1 MPGSVFRISPE
12 TDCTEVNVE
21 WLNQWQPEASTLAQ
35 GALRVLVVLLVWWIL
50 TRIVRL
56 ALNRTEARLLRDASA
71 DRPLAVEDRKRVE
84 TLVRLLR
91 QVVNVFLFVT
101 LALVMLMQLG
111 IAVGP
116 ILASAG
122 VVGIAV
128 GFGAQSLVRDII
140 TGFFFVIENQVRV
153 GDVVTVNGTGG
164 LVEAMTL
171 RTLVLRDL
179 SGVVHVFPNGS
190 VNTLS
195 NATRGWSAYVFDLR
209 VGYREDADAA
219 VSVIRQTAETLRAD
233 PHFGPKIIDAPEI
246 FGVDRLD
253 ESAMIIRGRIK
264 THPIM
269 QWEVGREFLKRA
281 KQALQHAGMPPPYPH
296 RQLVLDPAQ
305 VMPVATS
312 GSGTT
317 PQRQAREDTGS

>member
-1 MPGSVFRISPE
+1 MQLIERF
-12 TDCTEVNVE
+12 
-21 WLNQWQPEASTLAQ
+21 QPEWAALLQ
-35 GALRVLVVLLVWWIL
+35 GSLRITVVLFVWWL
-50 TRIVRL
+50 LSRLVRL
-56 ALNRTEARLLRDASA
+56 ALNRTESRLLRDASA
-71 DRPLAVEDRKRVE
+71 DRPLSMEDRKRVE

-153 GDVVTVNGTGG
+153 GDVATLNGTGG
-164 LVEAMTL
+164 VVEAMTL
-171 RTLVLRDL
+171 RTIVLRDL
-179 SGVVHVFPNGS
+179 SGVVHVFPNGT

-195 NATRGWSAYVFDLR
+195 NATRGWSAYVFDI
-209 VGYREDADAA
+209 GIAYKEDPDAA
-219 VSVIRQTAETLRAD
+219 IAVIRDTAMALRDD
-233 PHFGPKIIDAPEI
+233 PHFGEKIIAEPEI
-246 FGVDRLD
+246 FGVDKLD
-253 ESAMIIRGRIK
+253 DSAVIIRGRLK

-269 QWEVGREFLKRA
+269 QWEVGREFLKRV
-281 KQALQHAGMPPPYPH
+281 KVALDRAGIEIPFPH
-296 RQLVLDPAQ
+296 RTLYFADAGAAAPSLPLRPITAAAATPA
-305 VMPVATS
+305 
-312 GSGTT
+312 TT
-317 PQRQAREDTGS
+317 QAREDVGD